1 MDNFVFY
8 NPAKIIFGKDQEKTA
23 GEWIRK
29 YDGHKVLLHYGGGS
43 IKKNGVYDTI
53 IASLKANDLPF
64 VELGGVVP
72 NPRYSLIQEG
82 IALCKR
88 EDVDFILAV
97 GGGSVIDSA
106 KGIAAG
112 VLLNEDED
120 LWEDYYMFKR
130 GPEKALPLGTVLTIP
145 ATGSESSRSSVVTN
159 EATHFKR
166 SMAAD
171 CMIPKFS
178 IINPKTHYSL
188 PPYQIACGCADIL
201 AHLMERYFTP
211 TENVDFTDRMLEAS
225 MKTVINYAPLAI
237 KYPTDY
243 NIRAEIAWVGTIAH
257 NGLLNTGRLGDWASH
272 DLEHELG
279 AIYDIYHGEGLAIT
293 FPAWMKYV
301 YKQNPK
307 RFVQFAQRVWD
318 VEFSAEQEERIIF
331 EGIHRLER
339 FFTEL
344 GLPIRCSQL
353 HIDHSR
359 FREMAQKIMV
369 NRDHEGVF
377 MKLYEE
383 DCYQIYCLSE

>member
-1 MDNFVFY
+1 
-8 NPAKIIFGKDQEKTA
+8 
-23 GEWIRK
+23 
-29 YDGHKVLLHYGGGS
+29 
-43 IKKNGVYDTI
+43 
-53 IASLKANDLPF
+53 
-64 VELGGVVP
+64 
-72 NPRYSLIQEG
+72 
-82 IALCKR
+82 
-88 EDVDFILAV
+88 
-97 GGGSVIDSA
+97 
-106 KGIAAG
+106 
-112 VLLNEDED
+112 
-120 LWEDYYMFKR
+120 
-130 GPEKALPLGTVLTIP
+130 
-145 ATGSESSRSSVVTN
+145 
-159 EATHFKR
+159 
-166 SMAAD
+166 
-171 CMIPKFS
+171 
-178 IINPKTHYSL
+178 
-188 PPYQIACGCADIL
+188 
-201 AHLMERYFTP
+201 
-211 TENVDFTDRMLEAS
+211 

-369 NRDHEGVF
+369 NRDHEGEF